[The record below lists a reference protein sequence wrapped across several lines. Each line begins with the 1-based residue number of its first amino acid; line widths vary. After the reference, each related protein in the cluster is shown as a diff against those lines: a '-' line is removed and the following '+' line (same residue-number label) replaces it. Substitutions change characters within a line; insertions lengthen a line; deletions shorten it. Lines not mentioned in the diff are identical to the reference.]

1 MHRLIFALFLM
12 ACAVAHAAPAAQAA
26 QAANAPPAIK
36 PGWTVVLEPVP
47 EAELR
52 QIVVTEDESTRIE
65 EVRVRGQ
72 TVKVT
77 VQPKN
82 APAYEIIVGDASHEL
97 SPGAGSTRGAI
108 GKSVWRLFA
117 F

>member
-1 MHRLIFALFLM
+1 MPRLIFALFSL
-12 ACAVAHAAPAAQAA
+12 AFSAVFAAHAAD
-26 QAANAPPAIK
+26 APPAVK
-36 PGWTVVLEPVP
+36 PGWTVVPEPAP
-47 EAELR
+47 EPEVR

-82 APAYEIIVGDASHEL
+82 APAYEIIVGDASREL

-108 GKSVWRLFA
+108 GKSVWRVLDF
-117 F
+117 

>member
-1 MHRLIFALFLM
+1 MPRLIFALFLL
-12 ACAVAHAAPAAQAA
+12 AYATTHAAQAA
-26 QAANAPPAIK
+26 EVPPAIK
-36 PGWTVVLEPVP
+36 PGWAVLPEPEVRP
-47 EAELR
+47 TSVT
-52 QIVVTEDESTRIE
+52 VVTEDESTRIE

-82 APAYEIIVGDASHEL
+82 APAYEIIVGDASREL

-108 GKSVWRLFA
+108 GKSVWRVLDF
-117 F
+117 

>member
-1 MHRLIFALFLM
+1 MHRLFCTLFML
-12 ACAVAHAAPAAQAA
+12 ACAATHAAD
-26 QAANAPPAIK
+26 APPAIK
-36 PGWTVVLEPVP
+36 PGWTVLPEP
-47 EAELR
+47 ELR

-65 EVRVRGQ
+65 EVRARGQ

-108 GKSVWRLFA
+108 GKSVWRVLDF
-117 F
+117 

>member
-1 MHRLIFALFLM
+1 MQRFIFALFLL
-12 ACAVAHAAPAAQAA
+12 ASAAAHAADAP
-26 QAANAPPAIK
+26 PPAIK
-36 PGWTVVLEPVP
+36 PGWTVLPEP
-47 EAELR
+47 ELR
-52 QIVVTEDESTRIE
+52 QVVVTEDESTRIE
-65 EVRVRGQ
+65 EVRARGQ

-108 GKSVWRLFA
+108 GKSVWRLLDF
-117 F
+117 

>member
-1 MHRLIFALFLM
+1 MPRLLFVLFLL
-12 ACAVAHAAPAAQAA
+12 ANASVQAAYAAPAADRQ
-26 QAANAPPAIK
+26 PAIK
-36 PGWTVVLEPVP
+36 SGWTVVPEPLP
-47 EAELR
+47 EPEVR
-52 QIVVTEDESTRIE
+52 QVIVTEDESTRIE

-82 APAYEIIVGDASHEL
+82 APAYEIIVGDASREL

-108 GKSVWRLFA
+108 GKSVWRVLDF
-117 F
+117 

>member
-1 MHRLIFALFLM
+1 MRRLFFALFLL
-12 ACAVAHAAPAAQAA
+12 ANVAAQAA
-26 QAANAPPAIK
+26 EAPPAIK
-36 PGWTVVLEPVP
+36 PGWTVVAEPEV
-47 EAELR
+47 R
-52 QIVVTEDESTRIE
+52 QIIVTEDDSTRIE

-108 GKSVWRLFA
+108 GKSVWRVLDF
-117 F
+117 

>member
-1 MHRLIFALFLM
+1 MRRLIFALFTL
-12 ACAVAHAAPAAQAA
+12 ATGAAYAAD
-26 QAANAPPAIK
+26 APPTIK
-36 PGWTVVLEPVP
+36 PGWTVLPEPEV
-47 EAELR
+47 R
-52 QIVVTEDESTRIE
+52 QVVVTEDESTRIE

-108 GKSVWRLFA
+108 GKSVWRLVDF
-117 F
+117 

>member
-1 MHRLIFALFLM
+1 MRRLIFALFML
-12 ACAVAHAAPAAQAA
+12 ATAAAYAAD
-26 QAANAPPAIK
+26 APPAIK
-36 PGWTVVLEPVP
+36 PGWTVLPEP
-47 EAELR
+47 ELR
-52 QIVVTEDESTRIE
+52 QVVVTEDDSTRIE
-65 EVRVRGQ
+65 ELRVRGQ

-108 GKSVWRLFA
+108 GKSVWRLVDF
-117 F
+117 

>member
-1 MHRLIFALFLM
+1 MHRLFFALFLL
-12 ACAVAHAAPAAQAA
+12 ANVAAHAAD
-26 QAANAPPAIK
+26 APPPATK
-36 PGWTVVLEPVP
+36 PGWTVLPEP
-47 EAELR
+47 ELR
-52 QIVVTEDESTRIE
+52 QIIVTEDESTRIE

-82 APAYEIIVGDASHEL
+82 APAYEIIVGDASREL

-108 GKSVWRLFA
+108 GKSVWRVLDF
-117 F
+117 